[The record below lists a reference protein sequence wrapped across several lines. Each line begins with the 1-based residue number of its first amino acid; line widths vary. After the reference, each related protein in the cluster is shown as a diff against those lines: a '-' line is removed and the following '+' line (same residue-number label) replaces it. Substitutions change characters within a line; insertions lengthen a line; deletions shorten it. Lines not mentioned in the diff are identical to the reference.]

1 MTFVPSETER
11 STAATDALLGLVS
24 FALALVLITTPT
36 SAVWKRNIWVG
47 VLLLTSCG
55 SMLGAVAHG
64 IVLRDAVLTALWKPL
79 YLSLGLAVALVFVGA
94 ACDWWGEP
102 VAQRMLPWAMAVG
115 LAFFAASQLLGG
127 AFVLFIVYEGVA
139 TTAAL
144 AIYATL
150 AIRGVLPGAGAIA
163 AGIFIS
169 LIAAVVQVTSLR
181 LRAGVTFDH
190 NGLFH
195 LIQTVGV
202 AVMTA
207 GVRTSLVRG

>member
-1 MTFVPSETER
+1 VTFVPSETER

-24 FALALVLITTPT
+24 LALAVVLITTPT

-55 SMLGAVAHG
+55 SLLGAVAHG
-64 IVLRDAVLTALWKPL
+64 IVLRDAVLSALWKPL

-94 ACDWWGEP
+94 ARDWWGEP
-102 VAQRMLPWAMAVG
+102 VAQLMLPWAIAAA

-139 TTAAL
+139 TTVAL
-144 AIYATL
+144 VIYVTL
-150 AIRGVLPGAGAIA
+150 AIRGVLPGASAIA

-169 LIAAVVQVTSLR
+169 LVAAVVQVSSLR
-181 LRAGVTFDH
+181 LRVGVTFDH

-195 LIQTVGV
+195 LIQTVGIT
-202 AVMTA
+202 VMTV
-207 GVRTSLVRG
+207 GVRSSMVRG